1 MELTT
6 IGRTAYTGPRLP
18 LPTLCYERLTWWSS
32 IQCACQ
38 RSSSAGRHIRRTLH
52 NGDEGRAVRRSFPRG
67 YAARFGAHRR
77 RQGKGMLAETD
88 VLRRTATLQAA
99 YFLVTGLW
107 PIVSRPTF
115 EAVTGPKTDYWLV
128 RTVGALASVIGTTL
142 GVASYRNRVS
152 SELAVLGI
160 GSACL
165 RRRRC
170 LLRHYWQDLTGL
182 SGRRGG
188 RVSHCRRMGVGHCT
202 SVAETRVGGGRGL
215 SLRRHIECRWG
226 HGEENLTQA

>member
-1 MELTT
+1 MCL
-6 IGRTAYTGPRLP
+6 
-18 LPTLCYERLTWWSS
+18 
-32 IQCACQ
+32 
-38 RSSSAGRHIRRTLH
+38 
-52 NGDEGRAVRRSFPRG
+52 DEPKQALAEFPFGALRAVEDKLGEFTPQVSALIEGGR
-67 YAARFGAHRR
+67 
-77 RQGKGMLAETD
+77 GKGMLAETD

-160 GSACL
+160 GSALAFGVVDVFYTTTGRISRVYLVDAAVECL
-165 RRRRC
+165 IA
-170 LLRHYWQDLTGL
+170 
-182 SGRRGG
+182 GG
-188 RVSHCRRMGVGHCT
+188 WASALQRP
-202 SVAETRVGGGRGL
+202 
-215 SLRRHIECRWG
+215 
-226 HGEENLTQA
+226 